1 MHCGS
6 QLIAPDGYKSLHA
19 GEPYHLLRNKKGRVL
34 LLRFVGDLKVT
45 PAAYLIPM
53 AQVEFED
60 GIESDLIVASPE
72 QPALPPWL
80 AAFETID
87 VSKMDMLRTRARKS
101 HASRVEDRLMVLLPT
116 LQQIDAILDAPN
128 PDLELNRIARSCLPR
143 QNETRFRLWFYVY
156 LCFGRNVWALLPPFH
171 NIGHHDRLAFPDSKQ
186 GRNNKAFGK
195 HYGFG
200 CRQEVID
207 GCLRGWVKH
216 SGLGRTMKSVYARI
230 MESEFHCRT
239 VKTRF
244 GTDDFVQPDGKP
256 FPSYWQYR
264 YRVLQKFG
272 LKVVQITLYGT
283 VRHRARLAAPE
294 GAFAEAVA
302 NLMERVEA
310 DAYNTKERPK
320 GFVEGSTLPALS
332 VVIGRDWLCGMKLG
346 IGFSFG
352 AERTSAYRAMLFS
365 MAVPKDFF
373 CALFGI
379 TINRKDWPSEGLTGF
394 LVVDRG
400 PGASGRLVEDHD
412 PKLPIREI
420 APSWSPQSKATVE
433 SSHPRDIKIEG
444 APSYLQSELTPVE
457 LAKQEIYRLLNYN
470 HTADMSDRFQPVGD
484 LALVPPDPV
493 SLWEYYDRK
502 CRNDAVPLSI
512 ADAVR
517 AFLIPVELSMT
528 EKGVWLH
535 EQCYWSE
542 ALKATD
548 VLGKLKRSPQATLT
562 VRGYMLEMCVRH
574 LWVEVQGELLFL
586 DAQLRLRDDE
596 QLLFLSS
603 AELDQWHEAR
613 GLVASAFGPHQH
625 ATTTET
631 MRTFEEDVGKR
642 WEAGRIRR
650 GKPKKDKLAQRE
662 FAEARKYT
670 SGGKKAA

>member
-6 QLIAPDGYKSLHA
+6 QLIAPDGYGSLQA
-19 GEPYHLLRNKKGRVL
+19 GESYHLLRNKKRRVL
-34 LLRFVGDLKVT
+34 LLRFVGGPKVP
-45 PAAYLIPM
+45 PAAYLIQM
-53 AQVEFED
+53 SQAAFEE
-60 GIESDLIVASPE
+60 GIESDLIVASTT
-72 QPALPPWL
+72 QLGLPPWL

-87 VSKMDMLRTRARKS
+87 LSKIDLLRPRAKKS
-101 HASRVEDRLMVLLPT
+101 HASRVEDRLMVLLAA
-116 LQQIDAILDAPN
+116 LQQIDALLDASDPN
-128 PDLELNRIARSCLPR
+128 QELNRLARACRPP
-143 QNETRFRLWFYVY
+143 QNETRFRLWFYTY
-156 LCFGRNVWALLPPFH
+156 LCFGRNVWSLLPPFH
-171 NIGHHDRLAFPDSKQ
+171 HIGHHDRLSFPNSKQ

-200 CRQEVID
+200 CRQDVID

-216 SGLGRTMKSVYARI
+216 SGLGRKMKSLYART
-230 MESEFHCRT
+230 MESEFHCRKA
-239 VKTRF
+239 KTRF
-244 GTDDFVQPDGKP
+244 GTDDFVQPEGKP
-256 FPSYWQYR
+256 FPSYWQFR

-272 LKVVQITLYGT
+272 LKAVQITLYGT
-283 VRHRARLAAPE
+283 VRHRARLAPSQ
-294 GAFAEAVA
+294 GAFAESVA

-332 VVIGRDWLCGMKLG
+332 VVIGRDWLCGIKLG

-379 TINRKDWPSEGLTGF
+379 TINSKDWPNVGLPGF
-394 LVVDRG
+394 LAVDRG
-400 PGASGRLVEDHD
+400 PGASGRLVENHD

-484 LALVPPDPV
+484 LALVPPGPA

-502 CRNDAVPLSI
+502 CRNDAVPISI

-517 AFLIPVELSMT
+517 AFLIPVELSIT
-528 EKGVWLH
+528 EKGVWLR
-535 EQCYWSE
+535 EQCYTSV

-548 VLGKLKRSPQATLT
+548 ILAKLKRSPQTTLA
-562 VRGYMLEMCVRH
+562 VSGYMLEMCVRH
-574 LWVEVQGELLFL
+574 LWVEIQGDLFL
-586 DAQLRLRDDE
+586 VDAQLRLRDDE

-603 AELDQWHEAR
+603 AELEQWHEAR
-613 GLVASAFGPHQH
+613 GVVTSAFQPHQH
-625 ATTTET
+625 AVTAET
-631 MRTFEEDVGKR
+631 MRTFEEDVGKS

-650 GKPKKDKLAQRE
+650 GKPKKDQLAQRE